1 MAKVGYNAEV
11 KIGLSFEGEANTL
24 PSANEVQEALKIR
37 LDEWAAE
44 QRDIEILIANVD
56 VV

>member
-11 KIGLSFEGEANTL
+11 KMGLSFEGEADTL

-37 LDEWAAE
+37 LDEWATE
-44 QRDIEILIANVD
+44 QRDIEIRIIKVD
-56 VV
+56 VM